1 VRAVLRTLKKRL
13 AAGFAPWAE
22 KPFLFVPVLRH
33 LRGYDHGVAR
43 RDAGAGMRVALL
55 ALPEAL
61 IFALIAGLPPE
72 HGVYAAIAGLAFG
85 AIFSGNRHASLGPS
99 LTTAILLLGAF
110 TQLGVPRAQRPEMLS
125 MLLVVTAMILI
136 GGAWLRLAPLTRFIS
151 RSVTTGFIAAA
162 GCVVAA
168 AQLKHVLGLELPETS
183 VFLENLTGV
192 WQALP
197 QAQWETLLIACITAG
212 AYLAVSLR
220 LPGAPAAIVA
230 MALGALTA
238 WLLARGGYTTE
249 AVARLH
255 LAFSPAAPADLDFR
269 GAGVLVNSAIALAL
283 LTLVETSVVGRSFA
297 ARAGDHFDA
306 GQHMWALGATN
317 LGNAVFSGMPA
328 SVSLS
333 RSRVSRRF
341 RAATPFAGVFA
352 AACCGGLFVL
362 GIPVLAHVP
371 VASLAAL
378 AMVLATEIVS
388 RHYLHVIL
396 RASSADAMVLIA
408 TWCAGLLFRLDV
420 ALYVGAGISFVFF
433 LRKVGV
439 PELQEYGFTE
449 QGQLAAVGRKAER
462 PIPDISIVHVEGN
475 LFFGAAEI
483 FLEQMRRVC
492 DDPNLKVIVLRVRNA
507 HHLDATCALAIEE
520 FLRFARARDRHVI
533 VSGAHREIYRVF
545 RNSGLLD
552 LLGRENFFM
561 NSPSNPTI
569 ATRNALR
576 RAQSLLGTK
585 QANIRIYVD
594 STKKSAGADDA
605 PAAAGGPA
613 A

>member
-1 VRAVLRTLKKRL
+1 VRAILRTFKRRLGAGL
-13 AAGFAPWAE
+13 ASWTE
-22 KPFLFVPVLRH
+22 KPFLFAPVLGH
-33 LRGYDHGVAR
+33 LRGYDYGSAQ
-43 RDAGAGMRVALL
+43 RDAGAGFRVALL

-61 IFALIAGLPPE
+61 VFALVAGLPPE

-85 AIFSGNRHASLGPS
+85 AIFSGSRHASLGPS
-99 LTTAILLLGAF
+99 LTTAILLLSAF
-110 TQLGVPRAQRPEMLS
+110 THLGVPRAQRPEMLS
-125 MLLVVTAMILI
+125 LLLAVMAIVLI
-136 GGAWLRLAPLTRFIS
+136 AGAWLRLAPLTRFIS
-151 RSVTTGFIAAA
+151 RSVTTGFVAAA

-168 AQLKHVLGLELPETS
+168 SQLKHVLGLELPETS
-183 VFLENLTGV
+183 VFLENIAAVMYG
-192 WQALP
+192 LP
-197 QAQWETLLIACITAG
+197 DVRWETLLIAGVTAG
-212 AYLAVSLR
+212 GYLAVSLR
-220 LPGAPAAIVA
+220 LPVAPAAIVG
-230 MALGALTA
+230 MGLGALTA

-249 AVARLH
+249 SVARLH
-255 LAFSPAAPADLDFR
+255 LAFSPTAPADLDF
-269 GAGVLVNSAIALAL
+269 GKAGVLVNSAVALAL

-341 RAATPFAGVFA
+341 RAATPCAGIFA
-352 AACCGGLFVL
+352 AAFCGGLFVL
-362 GIPVLAHVP
+362 GIPVLAYVP

-396 RASSADAMVLIA
+396 RASSADATVLLV
-408 TWCAGLLFRLDV
+408 TWGAGLLFRLDV
-420 ALYVGAGISFVFF
+420 ALIIGAGTSIVFF

-449 QGQLAAVGRKAER
+449 QGQLAAVEKQSDR
-462 PIPDISIVHVEGN
+462 PIPDISIVHVEGD

-520 FLRFARARDRHVI
+520 FLRFARARGRHVL
-533 VSGAHREIYRVF
+533 VSGAHRGIYRVF
-545 RNSGLLD
+545 RNSGLLE

-576 RAQSLLGTK
+576 RAQALLGTR

-594 STKKSAGADDA
+594 PTKKPAGADNA
-605 PAAAGGPA
+605 PAPAGGPSA
-613 A
+613 

>member
-1 VRAVLRTLKKRL
+1 VTAILRTIKRRL
-13 AAGFAPWAE
+13 TAGFAPWAE
-22 KPFLFVPVLRH
+22 KPFLFVPVLGH
-33 LRGYDHGVAR
+33 LRSYDHALAR
-43 RDAGAGMRVALL
+43 RDAGAGFRVALL

-61 IFALIAGLPPE
+61 VFALVAGLPPE
-72 HGVYAAIAGLAFG
+72 HGVYAAIAGMALG
-85 AIFSGNRHASLGPS
+85 AVFSGNRHASLGPS
-99 LTTAILLLGAF
+99 LTTAILLLSAF
-110 TQLGVPRAQRPEMLS
+110 TQLGVPRSERPELLS
-125 MLLVVTAMILI
+125 LLLAVTSIVLI
-136 GGAWLRLAPLTRFIS
+136 AGAWLRLAPLTRFIS
-151 RSVTTGFIAAA
+151 RSVATGFVGAA
-162 GCVVAA
+162 GCVVAV
-168 AQLKHVLGLELPETS
+168 AQLRHVLGLELPETS
-183 VFLENLTGV
+183 VFLENISATV
-192 WQALP
+192 QALP
-197 QAQWETLLIACITAG
+197 QVRWETLLIASITAG
-212 AYLAVSLR
+212 IYLAVSLR
-220 LPGAPAAIVA
+220 LPVAPAAIAA
-230 MALGALTA
+230 MAAGALTA

-255 LAFSPAAPADLDFR
+255 LEFSPTAPAELDF
-269 GAGVLVNSAIALAL
+269 GKSGVLVNSALALAL
-283 LTLVETSVVGRSFA
+283 LTMVETSVVGRSFA
-297 ARAGDHFDA
+297 ARAGDRFDA

-333 RSRVSRRF
+333 RSRVGRRF
-341 RAATPFAGVFA
+341 RAATPIAGIFA
-352 AACCGGLFVL
+352 AVFCGALFVL
-362 GIPVLAHVP
+362 GIPVLAYVP

-396 RASSADAMVLIA
+396 RASTADATVLVV

-420 ALYVGAGISFVFF
+420 ALVIGAGTSIVFF

-439 PELQEYGFTE
+439 PELQEYGFTD
-449 QGQLAAVGRKAER
+449 QGQLTAVDQKAER
-462 PIPDISIVHVEGN
+462 PIPDISIVHVEGD

-492 DDPNLKVIVLRVRNA
+492 DDPNLKVVVLRVRNA

-520 FLRFARARDRHVI
+520 FLRFARARGRHVI
-533 VSGAHREIYRVF
+533 VSGAHRGIYRVF
-545 RNSGLLD
+545 RTSGLLE

-576 RAQSLLGTK
+576 RAQKLLGTR

-594 STKKSAGADDA
+594 PTKKA
-605 PAAAGGPA
+605 PGTESAAAGAGGPPA
-613 A
+613 